1 MYRRPIPRG
10 CQDIGTWMSIF
21 QVTALAAVVTN
32 AGLICYTMSL
42 LNDYS
47 PWGVVWIFIGF
58 QYTCISLMGV
68 FAYLVD
74 DVPEEVDIQ
83 LKRMEHLCDIA
94 FDRAEIEDN
103 EVESLDESIVIHD
116 HDNEEHME
124 PTEED
129 PDMPSSTSS
138 S

>member
-1 MYRRPIPRG
+1 
-10 CQDIGTWMSIF
+10 MSIF
-21 QVTALAAVVTN
+21 QVTALCAVITN

-42 LNDYS
+42 LDAYS

-58 QYTCISLMGV
+58 QYAVISLMGV

-103 EVESLDESIVIHD
+103 EVEALDATLNIHD
-116 HDNEEHME
+116 VDNEPLMDAE
-124 PTEED
+124 PDSEV
-129 PDMPSSTSS
+129 PQ
-138 S
+138 

>member
-1 MYRRPIPRG
+1 
-10 CQDIGTWMSIF
+10 MSIF

-32 AGLICYTMSL
+32 AGLICYTMQL
-42 LNDYS
+42 LDAYS

-58 QYTCISLMGV
+58 QYSIISLMGV
-68 FAYLVD
+68 FAYMVD

-103 EVESLDESIVIHD
+103 EVEAIEGHLHIHD
-116 HDNEEHME
+116 VDNAPLKDAE
-124 PTEED
+124 PED
-129 PDMPSSTSS
+129 ETPN
-138 S
+138 